1 MPSVQSASSVRAPWN
16 PRSGGGR
23 SPPATTTAPSLRPRP
38 TYASTR
44 SRCAAGITGPTTVP
58 GSRGSPTGS
67 RAAYP
72 ASRSTSGSYT
82 DRWAGTRVGAVRVLV
97 DPPGAERAVVARRA
111 HHGLEAPAEEG
122 HLLQRGAHDPGA
134 GVVVPPR
141 QPVLPDVRRLHG
153 VVVDGDDPRARGA
166 CALTCLHGGH
176 GSAGLTDRQLMWW
189 ALRTRRRGDITAP
202 RHAESCK
209 DLVNQEH
216 PRVIGVSHG

>member
-1 MPSVQSASSVRAPWN
+1 S
-16 PRSGGGR
+16 GGR
-23 SPPATTTAPSLRPRP
+23 SPPATTTAPALRPRP

-97 DPPGAERAVVARRA
+97 DPPVAERAVVARRA

-122 HLLQRGAHDPGA
+122 HLLQRARSGGRCRGTSSAA
-134 GVVVPPR
+134 GPSRRPAAPR
-141 QPVLPDVRRLHG
+141 CG
-153 VVVDGDDPRARGA
+153 
-166 CALTCLHGGH
+166 
-176 GSAGLTDRQLMWW
+176 
-189 ALRTRRRGDITAP
+189 RRR
-202 RHAESCK
+202 R
-209 DLVNQEH
+209 
-216 PRVIGVSHG
+216 